1 MYYCGIYMTFDWS
14 EYLKLAQELAGD
26 DVSSPGEEA
35 KLRSSVSRAYYAAF
49 CKARNHLRDID
60 EHKKILSEIP
70 PKVNVHIYVR
80 NQFKNNTD
88 ESYKKIGGDLD
99 RLRLF
104 RNAADYD
111 DFVSGLE
118 STTVMSLKLTRSVIS
133 TLNTL

>member
-1 MYYCGIYMTFDWS
+1 MTFDWS
-14 EYLKLAQELAGD
+14 EYLELAQELAGD
-26 DVSSPGEEA
+26 GAGSSNEEA

-49 CKARNHLRDID
+49 CKARNHLRDVD

-70 PKVNVHIYVR
+70 PKVNVHRYVR
-80 NQFKNNTD
+80 NQFKNSTD
-88 ESYKKIGGDLD
+88 ESHKKIGGDLD

-118 STTVMSLKLTRSVIS
+118 SATATSLKLTRSVIS
-133 TLNTL
+133 TLDTP